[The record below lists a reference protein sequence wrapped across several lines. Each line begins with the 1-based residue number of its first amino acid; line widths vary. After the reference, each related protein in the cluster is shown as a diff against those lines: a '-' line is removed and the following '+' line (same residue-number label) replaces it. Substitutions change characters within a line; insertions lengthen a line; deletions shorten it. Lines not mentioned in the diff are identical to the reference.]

1 MKTIESTIENKLKQ
15 LGFDFNVQ
23 TSFIKDKL
31 IEIEKIIQE
40 KDANCKS
47 AEQQIK
53 DNKYSLASICKEI
66 NISRT
71 SAYNN
76 DEIIKKYIEYS
87 LGISKKYNLLYKL
100 EKSKEIES
108 ERKEIIDNM
117 VERDINYS
125 IQEEK
130 IMNLNNRIRE
140 LTSENKR
147 LEKEKKELIDEMK
160 FLRKSTM
167 S

>member
-23 TSFIKDKL
+23 TSFIKEKL

-40 KDANCKS
+40 KDENCKN

-100 EKSKEIES
+100 ERSKEIEN

-130 IMNLNNRIRE
+130 IMNLNNRIKE
-140 LTSENKR
+140 LTSENRR
-147 LEKEKKELIDEMK
+147 LEKEKKELIDEIK
-160 FLRKSTM
+160 ILRKSTM